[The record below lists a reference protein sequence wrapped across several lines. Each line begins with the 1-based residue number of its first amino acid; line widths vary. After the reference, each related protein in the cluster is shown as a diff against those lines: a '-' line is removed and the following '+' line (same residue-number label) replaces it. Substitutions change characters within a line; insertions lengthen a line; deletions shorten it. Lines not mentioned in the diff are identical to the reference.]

1 MSRKC
6 HLLVSLGSTV
16 ALVLALGVPS
26 AAAATVPSLTGETL
40 TGASAQGNER
50 ACLTPTFSV
59 SGTATGPYSG
69 TFTESGTWAP
79 LAFSFSTTFTVTS
92 GTTTITGSKA
102 FSRSTPG
109 LSGFFDCGAD
119 PTTMDLTGVP
129 FTATIDTPN
138 GSFHEE
144 GTSSV
149 DVLIFASGA
158 ATLAETFT
166 SSLSE
171 PVPVAPT
178 GKEQCKR
185 GGWTNFPQFKNQGK
199 CVSSLR

>member
-1 MSRKC
+1 MIG
-6 HLLVSLGSTV
+6 LALSLGVS
-16 ALVLALGVPS
+16 S

-40 TGASAQGNER
+40 TGASAQGNEH

-59 SGTATGPYSG
+59 SGTAAGPYPG

-79 LAFSFSTTFTVTS
+79 LASSFSTTFTVTS
-92 GTTTITGSKA
+92 GTTTITGSKT
-102 FSRSTPG
+102 FSRTTPG

-119 PTTMDLTGVP
+119 PTTMALTGVP

-138 GSFHEE
+138 GQFHDE

-149 DVLIFASGA
+149 DALIFASGA
-158 ATLAETFT
+158 ATLTETFT

-178 GKEQCKR
+178 SKDQCKR
-185 GGWTNFPQFKNQGK
+185 GGWTHFPQFKNQGK
-199 CVSSLR
+199 CVSSIR